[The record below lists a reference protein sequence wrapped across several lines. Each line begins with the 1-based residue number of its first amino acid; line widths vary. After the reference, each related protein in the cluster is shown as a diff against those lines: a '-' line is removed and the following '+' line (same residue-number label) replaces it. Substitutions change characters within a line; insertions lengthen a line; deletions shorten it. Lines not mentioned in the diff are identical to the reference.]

1 MIGRDPSLDAWAIE
15 QLQET
20 QARSEHE
27 VHGLGLPDGD
37 PWPGAGA
44 VRIECEDNRQGRR
57 ELFLSARPVRL
68 GQVELILDLKTQAP
82 GRDRPHGKIVNMALS
97 PDALRDF
104 AQMLLDAADEAERN
118 KPRPRPVR

>member
-37 PWPGAGA
+37 PQDA
-44 VRIECEDNRQGRR
+44 VNLNNLDDWLE
-57 ELFLSARPVRL
+57 FHSA
-68 GQVELILDLKTQAP
+68 EIA
-82 GRDRPHGKIVNMALS
+82 
-97 PDALRDF
+97 
-104 AQMLLDAADEAERN
+104 
-118 KPRPRPVR
+118 